1 VATAFR
7 VRYRSLDAAVHGER
21 LLYQLPIRI
30 GRNPLNQCQIAH
42 AYVSDFHVAVEAV
55 DGRPCVRDLRSKNGV
70 FSTTG
75 GRLPADVPVP
85 LATTGYMFL
94 LSGFVHVQVEVLENQ
109 ASAGDRFSET
119 RGAVLGNREFLEGRP
134 PPQLPVGPSTQQFT
148 MAPEALALTG
158 LRELGASLAP
168 GVPLQTAGDVARLVT
183 KLHDTIE
190 VFCRCFVPVRDAA
203 AQLGPSPA
211 NPNRAA
217 SPRAVHRS
225 AAAARIESARDPAAV
240 AAALLDWRN
249 QDYDGPNAIEGV
261 FAELLESITHLLE
274 YMTHQGKTGPG

>member
-7 VRYRSLDAAVHGER
+7 VRYRSLDATVQGER

-30 GRNPLNQCQIAH
+30 GRNALNQCQISH
-42 AYVSDFHVAVEAV
+42 GYVSDFHVVVESV

-75 GRLPADVPVP
+75 GRLPSDVPVA

-94 LSGFVHVQVEVLENQ
+94 LSGFVHVQIEMLENQ
-109 ASAGDRFSET
+109 ASAGNRLSET
-119 RGAVLGNREFLEGRP
+119 RGAVLGNREFLEGHAP
-134 PPQLPVGPSTQQFT
+134 VAQPVGPSTQQFT

-190 VFCRCFVPVRDAA
+190 VFCRCFVPVREAV
-203 AQLGPSPA
+203 AQLGPSAA

-217 SPRAVHRS
+217 SPRAHRS
-225 AAAARIESARDPAAV
+225 AATARIEAARDPAAV
-240 AAALLDWRN
+240 AAALLDWRT
-249 QDYDGPNAIEGV
+249 QDYDGPHAVEGV

-274 YMTHQGKTGPG
+274 YVTHAGKTGP

>member
-7 VRYRSLDAAVHGER
+7 VRYRSLDAAVQGER
-21 LLYQLPIRI
+21 VLGQLPIRI
-30 GRNPLNQCQIAH
+30 GRSPLNQCQIAH
-42 AYVSDFHVAVEAV
+42 GYVSDFHVVIEFV
-55 DGRPCVRDLRSKNGV
+55 DGRPCVRDLRSKNGL

-75 GRLPADVPVP
+75 GRLPSDVPVP
-85 LATTGYMFL
+85 LASTGFMFL
-94 LSGFVHVQVEVLENQ
+94 LSGFVHVEIEVLENQ
-109 ASAGDRFSET
+109 ASAGNRFSET
-119 RGAVLGNREFLEGRP
+119 RGAVLGNRDFLEARP
-134 PPQLPVGPSTQQFT
+134 PAASPVGPSTQQFA

-190 VFCRCFVPVRDAA
+190 VFCRCFIPVRDAA
-203 AQLGPSPA
+203 VQLARSPG

-217 SPRAVHRS
+217 SPRAAHRSS
-225 AAAARIESARDPAAV
+225 AAARVEAARDPAAV
-240 AAALLDWRN
+240 AAALIDWRN
-249 QDYDGPNAIEGV
+249 QDYDGSDAVEGV

-274 YMTHQGKTGPG
+274 YVTQQGRTGP